1 MTSFIYNRQGTAIYK
16 KVVMA
21 AFVIGAIIFILL
33 LKRTSKI
40 EQNAPNIEKQAE
52 ESGVDLEEFK

>member
-1 MTSFIYNRQGTAIYK
+1 MISLIYNRQGAAIYR

-21 AFVIGAIIFILL
+21 AFVIGAVIFILL
-33 LKRTSKI
+33 LKRTGKI
-40 EQNAPNIEKQAE
+40 EQNAPKIEEQAE